1 MSYRCVIVSNP
12 AHISTRSEQLVVET
26 DERHTVPIE
35 DISALMLE
43 SRRATLSAAALSA
56 LAQNGTAVFVCDEK
70 HLPCGVLLPYA
81 QHSRQLK
88 VLPVGRL
95 RHGTFHLLHDGV
107 TAALEKTDRIR
118 KHRVI
123 LLFADSAAA
132 RAQLSLTLPAK
143 KRFWQQL
150 VTAKIGNQAECLAL
164 CGKTQ
169 EAVFLHSRARAVTS
183 GDKDNL
189 EAAAAAYYFPALF
202 GTGFTRSADDGRN
215 AALNYGYAILRGYA
229 ARCAA
234 VYGLLPWEGLHH
246 CSQLNQYNLADD
258 LMEPFRPVVDLYVAA
273 NVDEASTLAPALKHA
288 LFGLMN
294 ADILSGG
301 QHHSVAYA
309 MERLV
314 QSLRTGMEKGGAL
327 ALPKLLA
334 WQPHGYE

>member
-1 MSYRCVIVSNP
+1 M
-12 AHISTRSEQLVVET
+12 
-26 DERHTVPIE
+26 PIE

-81 QHSRQLK
+81 QHSRQL
-88 VLPVGRL
+88 
-95 RHGTFHLLHDGV
+95 
-107 TAALEKTDRIR
+107 
-118 KHRVI
+118 
-123 LLFADSAAA
+123 AAA

-150 VTAKIGNQAECLAL
+150 VTAKIDNQAECLAL

-169 EAVFLHSRARAVTS
+169 EGAFLHSRARAVTS

-294 ADILSGG
+294 ADTLSGG

-309 MERLV
+309 MERRV

>member
-1 MSYRCVIVSNP
+1 M
-12 AHISTRSEQLVVET
+12 
-26 DERHTVPIE
+26 PIE

-81 QHSRQLK
+81 QHSRQLT
-88 VLPVGRL
+88 VA
-95 RHGTFHLLHDGV
+95 H
-107 TAALEKTDRIR
+107 
-118 KHRVI
+118 
-123 LLFADSAAA
+123 
-132 RAQLSLTLPAK
+132 AQQTLTLPAK
-143 KRFWQQL
+143 KRLWQQL
-150 VTAKIGNQAECLAL
+150 VIAKIENQAECLAL

-169 EAVFLHSRARAVTS
+169 EAAFLHSRARAVTS

-189 EAAAAAYYFPALF
+189 EASAAAFYFPALF

>member
-56 LAQNGTAVFVCDEK
+56 LAQN
-70 HLPCGVLLPYA
+70 
-81 QHSRQLK
+81 
-88 VLPVGRL
+88 
-95 RHGTFHLLHDGV
+95 
-107 TAALEKTDRIR
+107 
-118 KHRVI
+118 
-123 LLFADSAAA
+123 
-132 RAQLSLTLPAK
+132 
-143 KRFWQQL
+143 
-150 VTAKIGNQAECLAL
+150 VTAKIDNQAECLAL

-169 EAVFLHSRARAVTS
+169 EAAFLHSRARAVTS

-273 NVDEASTLAPALKHA
+273 NVDEARTLAPALKHA

>member
-1 MSYRCVIVSNP
+1 M
-12 AHISTRSEQLVVET
+12 
-26 DERHTVPIE
+26 
-35 DISALMLE
+35 
-43 SRRATLSAAALSA
+43 
-56 LAQNGTAVFVCDEK
+56 
-70 HLPCGVLLPYA
+70 
-81 QHSRQLK
+81 
-88 VLPVGRL
+88 
-95 RHGTFHLLHDGV
+95 
-107 TAALEKTDRIR
+107 
-118 KHRVI
+118 
-123 LLFADSAAA
+123 
-132 RAQLSLTLPAK
+132 
-143 KRFWQQL
+143 
-150 VTAKIGNQAECLAL
+150 
-164 CGKTQ
+164 
-169 EAVFLHSRARAVTS
+169 TS

-273 NVDEASTLAPALKHA
+273 NVDEARTLVPALKHA

-314 QSLRTGMEKGGAL
+314 QSLRTSMEKGGAL